1 MDYFP
6 PLFILFCNKQAF
18 QLEASD
24 SLKKVFR
31 LRDAISTIESWV
43 PSIPSID
50 SFFVGRV
57 NHWQGRLSETF
68 PLTLIN
74 KRKVERG
81 SRVFAFSRRA

>member
-18 QLEASD
+18 QLGSRQATRW
-24 SLKKVFR
+24 KKYF
-31 LRDAISTIESWV
+31 DAISAIESWV
-43 PSIPSID
+43 SSILSID
-50 SFFVGRV
+50 SFFVERV